1 MSLSRTILS
10 GMSILTVAVG
20 VAIGGT
26 ALSYLKTLA
35 VGLPNISAVGSWQPR
50 EGSRIL
56 GSDGTVLGVHA
67 KEYREFV
74 HLESIPPLVISAFLA
89 AEDANYW
96 QHKGVDPVAVTR
108 AIISNFKNDNRVIGG
123 STITQ
128 QVVKNLILTSE
139 RTFDRKAKEA
149 LLALKVDKE
158 IGKARVLE
166 IYLNEIYLGAGCY
179 GVQAAAKCYF
189 GKSLDQL
196 LPEEAAVLAGLP
208 QAPSAANPYANMKKA
223 VTRRNYVLD
232 RMGKLNYL
240 PSEEVVRLK
249 TLPIVTV
256 GRVEAVTGPVD
267 PAFAYA
273 EETVRRLQIGSVGS
287 DEFYGKGGDL
297 QTTLVPS
304 LQKVVHNELRRG
316 LVAED
321 RLKGYRGHIARGIS
335 FPIDWDQQELVAPTG
350 SETWVVGVVEEVG
363 REIVVQTR
371 SGFLTL
377 DKKGFAWIT
386 GKRSAGSVFK
396 RGDAVLVG
404 DLGDGPEIVQIPKT
418 QGAIV
423 VMQPET
429 GAVLALDG
437 GFSALGSEFNRATQ
451 AKRQIGSVF
460 KPFVFLTALQM
471 GYNAMSPVLDSPI
484 SLDTGNGKGDW
495 RPQEKDKG
503 LGLITL
509 RQALEKS
516 RNLATVRLLYDIGE
530 NNIGDVARSI
540 GLEMPDR
547 LTYAM
552 ALGSAET
559 TPLNVATAYS
569 AIANGGRPVKPVFF
583 GELHNTSEDKSTFDP
598 IAVAQLSSILEG
610 VTYAGTARSAFSDF
624 QHAIAAKTGT
634 TNSSRD
640 VWFAAYGPKFVIVTW
655 IGNDDFTPLHKGAA
669 GGQTVAPIVR
679 RILDRSQG
687 AIEFADFTLPEG
699 SATIRVDRA
708 SGSFNPDGDVVEI
721 IRENELASYAQT
733 DANIEENADEQQPE
747 QPAEYGVYEQVPG
760 FPESE
765 GPGGGEPLREPDY
778 RDSDY

>member
-10 GMSILTVAVG
+10 GVSILTVVVG
-20 VAIGGT
+20 VAVAGS
-26 ALSYLKTLA
+26 AVSYLRSLSA
-35 VGLPNISAVGSWQPR
+35 DLPNISAVGSWQPR

-56 GSDGTVLGVHA
+56 GADGTVLGVHA

-74 HLESIPPLVISAFLA
+74 QLESIPPLVISAFLA

-96 QHKGVDPVAVTR
+96 HHKGVDPVAVVR
-108 AIISNFKNDNRVIGG
+108 AVVSNFKDDGRVIGG

-128 QVVKNLILTSE
+128 QVVKNLILSSE

-149 LLALKVDKE
+149 LLALKVDNE

-189 GKSLDQL
+189 GKSLEQL

-208 QAPSAANPYANMKKA
+208 QAPSAANPYSNMKKA
-223 VTRRNYVLD
+223 LSRRNYVLD
-232 RMGKLNYL
+232 RMGKVGYL
-240 PSEEVVRLK
+240 PLEDVARLK
-249 TLPIVTV
+249 MRPIITV
-256 GRVEAVTGPVD
+256 GRPDAVTGPAD

-273 EETVRRLQIGSVGS
+273 EETVRRLQVGSVGS

-297 QTTLVPS
+297 ETTLVPS
-304 LQKVVHNELRRG
+304 LQKVVHAELRRG
-316 LVAED
+316 LVIED
-321 RLKGYRGHIARGIS
+321 RLKGYRGHLAKGIG
-335 FPIDWDQQELVAPTG
+335 FPVDWERPELVEPAG
-350 SETWVVGVVEEVG
+350 SESWRVGVIEDVG
-363 REIVVQTR
+363 RELRVQTR
-371 SGFLTL
+371 DGFTTI
-377 DKKGFAWIT
+377 DKKGFSWIA
-386 GKRSAGSVFK
+386 GKRAANSVFK
-396 RGDAVLVG
+396 RGDAILVG
-404 DLGDGPEIVQIPKT
+404 DLGDGPEVVQVPKT

-423 VMQPET
+423 IMQPET

-437 GFSALGSEFNRATQ
+437 GFSAAGSEFNRATQ

-530 NNIGDVARSI
+530 NTIGDVARSI
-540 GLEMPDR
+540 GLEMPAKM
-547 LTYAM
+547 TYAM

-569 AIANGGRPVKPVFF
+569 AIANGGRPVTPAFF
-583 GELHNTSEDKSTFDP
+583 GELKNTTTLKASFDP

-610 VTYAGTARSAFSDF
+610 VTYAGTARSAFADF
-624 QHAIAAKTGT
+624 PHAIAAKTGT

-655 IGNDDFTPLHKGAA
+655 LGNDDFTPLHKGAA

-679 RILDRSQG
+679 RILDRSTG
-687 AIEFADFTLPEG
+687 SIEFADFTLPEG
-699 SATIRVDRA
+699 SVTIRVDRA
-708 SGSFNPDGDVVEI
+708 SGSFNPEGDVVEI
-721 IRENELASYAQT
+721 IRETELASYAQPET
-733 DANIEENADEQQPE
+733 EENQDE
-747 QPAEYGVYEQVPG
+747 QPAQPAEQGISEPVPG
-760 FPESE
+760 LPEAQ
-765 GPGGGEPLREPDY
+765 PGRGDEPLLQPDE
-778 RDSDY
+778 RG

>member
-10 GMSILTVAVG
+10 GVSILTVVVG
-20 VAIGGT
+20 VAVAGS
-26 ALSYLKTLA
+26 AVSYLRTLSA
-35 VGLPNISAVGSWQPR
+35 DLPNIAAVGRWQPR

-56 GSDGTVLGVHA
+56 GVDGTVLGVHA

-74 HLESIPPLVISAFLA
+74 QLESIPPLVISAFLA

-96 QHKGVDPVAVTR
+96 HHKGVDPVAVVR
-108 AIISNFKNDNRVIGG
+108 ALVSNFKDDSRVIGG

-128 QVVKNLILTSE
+128 QVVKNLILSSE

-208 QAPSAANPYANMKKA
+208 QAPSAANPYSNMKKA
-223 VTRRNYVLD
+223 VSRRNYVLD
-232 RMGKLNYL
+232 RMGKVGYL
-240 PSEEVVRLK
+240 PLEEVARLK
-249 TLPIVTV
+249 TRPITTV
-256 GRVEAVTGPVD
+256 GRSDAVTGPVD
-267 PAFAYA
+267 PAYAYA
-273 EETVRRLQIGSVGS
+273 EETVRRLQVGSVGS
-287 DEFYGKGGDL
+287 DQFYGEGGDL
-297 QTTLVPS
+297 KTTLVPS
-304 LQKVVHNELRRG
+304 LQKVVHEELRRG
-316 LVAED
+316 LVIED
-321 RLKGYRGHIARGIS
+321 RLKGYRGHLARGVS
-335 FPIDWDQQELVAPTG
+335 FPVDWERPELAQPAG
-350 SETWVVGVVEEVG
+350 AENWRVGIIEDVG
-363 REIVVQTR
+363 RDLKVQTR
-371 SGFLTL
+371 DGFMTVE
-377 DKKGFAWIT
+377 KTGFSWVT
-386 GKRSAGSVFK
+386 GKRGASSVFK
-396 RGDAVLVG
+396 RGDAILVG
-404 DLGDGPEIVQIPKT
+404 DIGDGPEIVQVPKT

-437 GFSALGSEFNRATQ
+437 GFSAAGSEFNRATQ

-460 KPFVFLTALQM
+460 KPFVYLTALQM

-530 NNIGDVARSI
+530 NTIGDVARSI
-540 GLEMPDR
+540 GLEMPANM
-547 LTYAM
+547 TYAM

-569 AIANGGRPVKPVFF
+569 AIANGGRPVNPAFF
-583 GELHNTSEDKSTFDP
+583 GDLHNTTADKASFDP

-610 VTYAGTARSAFSDF
+610 VTYAGTARTAFSDF
-624 QHAIAAKTGT
+624 PHAIAAKTGT

-640 VWFAAYGPKFVIVTW
+640 VWLAAYGPKFVIVTW
-655 IGNDDFTPLHKGAA
+655 LGNDDFTPLHKGAA

-687 AIEFADFTLPEG
+687 SIEFADFTLPEG
-699 SATIRVDRA
+699 SVTIRVDRA
-708 SGSFNPDGDVVEI
+708 SGSFNPEGDVVEI
-721 IRENELASYAQT
+721 IRENELASYTQSNT
-733 DANIEENADEQQPE
+733 EESQDEQPTE
-747 QPAEYGVYEQVPG
+747 QPAEQGVSEPVPG
-760 FPESE
+760 LPETE
-765 GPGGGEPLREPDY
+765 PGRGDEPLPGE
-778 RDSDY
+778 

>member
-10 GMSILTVAVG
+10 GVSILTVVVG
-20 VAIGGT
+20 VAVGGS
-26 ALSYLKTLA
+26 AVSYLKTLSA
-35 VGLPNISAVGSWQPR
+35 ELPDISAVGSWQPR

-56 GSDGTVLGVHA
+56 GSDGTVLGIHA
-67 KEYREFV
+67 KEYREFAQ
-74 HLESIPPLVISAFLA
+74 LESIPPLVISAFLA

-96 QHKGVDPVAVTR
+96 HHKGVDPVAVVR
-108 AIISNFKNDNRVIGG
+108 AVVSNFKDDSRVIGG

-128 QVVKNLILTSE
+128 QVVKNLLLSSE

-166 IYLNEIYLGAGCY
+166 IYLNEIYLGSGCY
-179 GVQAAAKCYF
+179 GVRAAAKCYF

-208 QAPSAANPYANMKKA
+208 QAPSAANPYSNMKKA
-223 VTRRNYVLD
+223 ISRRNYVLD
-232 RMGKLNYL
+232 RMAKVGYL
-240 PSEEVVRLK
+240 PSDQVAQLK
-249 TLPIVTV
+249 TRPIATA
-256 GRVEAVTGPVD
+256 GRSDTVTGPVD
-267 PAFAYA
+267 PAYAYA
-273 EETVRRLQIGSVGS
+273 EETVRRLQVGSVGS
-287 DEFYGKGGDL
+287 DQFYGKGGDL
-297 QTTLVPS
+297 QTTLVPG
-304 LQKVVHNELRRG
+304 LQKVVHEELRRG
-316 LVAED
+316 LVVED
-321 RLKGYRGHIARGIS
+321 RLKGYRGHLAQNIA
-335 FPIDWDQQELVAPTG
+335 FPVDWERPELVQPAG
-350 SETWVVGVVEEVG
+350 AENWRVGVIEEVG
-363 REIVVQTR
+363 RDLKVRTR
-371 SGFLTL
+371 DGFMTI
-377 DKKGFAWIT
+377 DKRGFSWVT
-386 GKRSAGSVFK
+386 GKRAPSSVFK
-396 RGDAVLVG
+396 RGDAILVG
-404 DLGDGPEIVQIPKT
+404 DLGDGPEIVQVPKT

-437 GFSALGSEFNRATQ
+437 GFSAAGSEFNRATQ

-460 KPFVFLTALQM
+460 KPFVYLTALQM

-530 NNIGDVARSI
+530 ETIGDVARNI
-540 GLEMPDR
+540 GLEMPAKM
-547 LTYAM
+547 TYAM

-583 GELHNTSEDKSTFDP
+583 GDLHNYTTDKSSFDP
-598 IAVAQLSSILEG
+598 VAVAQLSSILEG
-610 VTYAGTARSAFSDF
+610 VTYAGTARAAFADF
-624 QHAIAAKTGT
+624 PHAIAAKTGT

-640 VWFAAYGPKFVIVTW
+640 VWLAAYGPKFVIITW
-655 IGNDDFTPLHKGAA
+655 LGHDDFTPLHKGAA

-687 AIEFADFTLPEG
+687 SLEFADFTLPEG
-699 SATIRVDRA
+699 SVTIRVDRA
-708 SGSFNPDGDVVEI
+708 SGSADPNGDVIEI
-721 IRENELASYAQT
+721 IRDKELASYTQPQEEQT
-733 DANIEENADEQQPE
+733 DDEQSGERPPE
-747 QPAEYGVYEQVPG
+747 PGISEPVHGVSEAEPA
-760 FPESE
+760 
-765 GPGGGEPLREPDY
+765 GGDEPLPDE
-778 RDSDY
+778 

>member
-10 GMSILTVAVG
+10 GVSILTVVVG
-20 VAIGGT
+20 VAVGGS
-26 ALSYLKTLA
+26 AVSYLKTLSA
-35 VGLPNISAVGSWQPR
+35 ELPDISAVGSWQPR

-56 GSDGTVLGVHA
+56 GSDGTVLGIHA
-67 KEYREFV
+67 KEYREFAQ
-74 HLESIPPLVISAFLA
+74 LESIPPLVISAFLA

-96 QHKGVDPVAVTR
+96 HHKGVDPVAVVR
-108 AIISNFKNDNRVIGG
+108 AVVSNFKDDSRVIGG

-128 QVVKNLILTSE
+128 QVVKNLILSSE

-166 IYLNEIYLGAGCY
+166 IYLNEIYLGSGCY
-179 GVQAAAKCYF
+179 GVRAAAKCYF
-189 GKSLDQL
+189 GKSLEEL

-208 QAPSAANPYANMKKA
+208 QAPSAANPYSNMKKA
-223 VTRRNYVLD
+223 VSRRNYVLD
-232 RMGKLNYL
+232 RMAKVGYL
-240 PSEEVVRLK
+240 PTDEVAQLK
-249 TLPIVTV
+249 TRPIITV
-256 GRVEAVTGPVD
+256 GRPDAVTGPVD
-267 PAFAYA
+267 PAYAYA
-273 EETVRRLQIGSVGS
+273 EETVRRLQVGSVGS
-287 DEFYGKGGDL
+287 DQFYGKGGDL
-297 QTTLVPS
+297 QTTLVPR
-304 LQKVVHNELRRG
+304 LQKVVHEELRRG
-316 LVAED
+316 LVVED
-321 RLKGYRGHIARGIS
+321 RLKGYRGNLAQNIA
-335 FPIDWDQQELVAPTG
+335 FPIDWERSELAQPPG
-350 SETWVVGVVEEVG
+350 AENWRVGVVEEAG
-363 REIVVQTR
+363 RDLKVQTR
-371 SGFLTL
+371 DGFMTI
-377 DKKGFAWIT
+377 DRRGFSWVT
-386 GKRSAGSVFK
+386 GKRSSGSVFK
-396 RGDAVLVG
+396 RGDAILVG
-404 DLGDGPEIVQIPKT
+404 DLGDGPEIVQVPKT

-437 GFSALGSEFNRATQ
+437 GFSAAGSEFNRATQ

-460 KPFVFLTALQM
+460 KPFVYLTALQM

-530 NNIGDVARSI
+530 NTIGDVARNI
-540 GLEMPDR
+540 GLEMPEKM
-547 LTYAM
+547 TYAM

-583 GELHNTSEDKSTFDP
+583 GDIHNYTADKPSFDP

-610 VTYAGTARSAFSDF
+610 VTYAGTARAAFADF
-624 QHAIAAKTGT
+624 PHAIAAKTGT

-640 VWFAAYGPKFVIVTW
+640 VWLAAYGPKFVIITW
-655 IGNDDFTPLHKGAA
+655 LGHDDFTPLHKGAA

-687 AIEFADFTLPEG
+687 AVEFADFTLPEG
-699 SATIRVDRA
+699 SVTIRVDRA
-708 SGSFNPDGDVVEI
+708 SGSVNPNGDVVEI
-721 IRENELASYAQT
+721 IRDNELASYTQPH
-733 DANIEENADEQQPE
+733 DEETENEQSRE
-747 QPAEYGVYEQVPG
+747 QPTEPGISEPVHGIPEAEPA
-760 FPESE
+760 
-765 GPGGGEPLREPDY
+765 GGDEPLPDE
-778 RDSDY
+778 

>member
-10 GMSILTVAVG
+10 GVSILTVVVG
-20 VAIGGT
+20 VAVGGS
-26 ALSYLKTLA
+26 AVSYLKTLSDD
-35 VGLPNISAVGSWQPR
+35 LPNISAVGSWQPR

-56 GSDGTVLGVHA
+56 GSDGTVLGIHA

-74 HLESIPPLVISAFLA
+74 QLESIPPLVISAFLA

-96 QHKGVDPVAVTR
+96 HHKGVDPVAVVR
-108 AIISNFKNDNRVIGG
+108 ALVSNFKDDSRVIGG

-128 QVVKNLILTSE
+128 QVVKNLILSSE

-223 VTRRNYVLD
+223 ISRRNYVLD
-232 RMGKLNYL
+232 RMGKVGYL
-240 PSEEVVRLK
+240 SIDEVSQLK
-249 TLPIVTV
+249 NRPIATV
-256 GRVEAVTGPVD
+256 GRGDILTGSAD

-273 EETVRRLQIGSVGS
+273 EEIVRRLQVGSVGS
-287 DEFYGKGGDL
+287 DRFYGEGGDL
-297 QTTLVPS
+297 QTTLIPS
-304 LQKVVHNELRRG
+304 LQKVVHEELRRG
-316 LVAED
+316 LVVED
-321 RLKGYRGHIARGIS
+321 RLKGYRGHLARGIS
-335 FPIDWDQQELVAPTG
+335 FPIDWDRPELTQPAG
-350 SETWVVGVVEEVG
+350 AEHWRVGIVEEVG
-363 REIVVQTR
+363 RELTVQTPD
-371 SGFLTL
+371 GFMTV
-377 DKKGFAWIT
+377 DRKGFSWIA
-386 GKRSAGSVFK
+386 GKRAPSSVFR
-396 RGDAVLVG
+396 RGDAILVG

-423 VMQPET
+423 IMQPET

-437 GFSALGSEFNRATQ
+437 GFSATGSEFNRATQ

-516 RNLATVRLLYDIGE
+516 RNLATVRLFYDIGE
-530 NNIGDVARSI
+530 NTIRDVSRSI
-540 GLEMPDR
+540 GLEMPEKM
-547 LTYAM
+547 TYAM

-583 GELHNTSEDKSTFDP
+583 GELHDVTSDKASFDP

-610 VTYAGTARSAFSDF
+610 VTYAGTARTAFSDF
-624 QHAIAAKTGT
+624 PHAIAAKTGT
-634 TNSSRD
+634 TNNSRD
-640 VWFAAYGPKFVIVTW
+640 VWLAAYGPKFVIVTW
-655 IGNDDFTPLHKGAA
+655 LGNDDFTPLHKGAA

-687 AIEFADFTLPEG
+687 SIEFADFTLPEG
-699 SATIRVDRA
+699 SVTIRVDRA

-721 IRENELASYAQT
+721 IRENELASYVEPET
-733 DANIEENADEQQPE
+733 EESQDEQTAE
-747 QPAEYGVYEQVPG
+747 QPAEYGVSEPVPG
-760 FPESE
+760 LSE
-765 GPGGGEPLREPDY
+765 TSGPGGYEFPPDE
-778 RDSDY
+778 